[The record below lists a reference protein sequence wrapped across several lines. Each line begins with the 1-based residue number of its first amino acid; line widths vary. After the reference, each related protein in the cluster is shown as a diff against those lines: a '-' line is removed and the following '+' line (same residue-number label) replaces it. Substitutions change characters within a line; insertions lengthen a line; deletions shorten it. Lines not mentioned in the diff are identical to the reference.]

1 MKQIVIKTQAQVL
14 TPDEFFRYVKAK
26 GHARAYRLYHVK
38 VTALDLIE
46 QAEKVLE
53 GPVWPTTYMI
63 DKDPSGRTIIKFQ
76 YHPVWYSS
84 TYEHFTSTDKKL
96 EFDLSNAQESVFMVL
111 PDALRR

>member
-1 MKQIVIKTQAQVL
+1 MKQVTIKINAQIL

-38 VTALDLIE
+38 VTAPDLVE
-46 QAEKVLE
+46 QAERALE
-53 GPVWPTTYMI
+53 GPLPSTIYMI

-84 TYEHFTSTDKKL
+84 TYEHFTSTDEKL
-96 EFDLSNAQESVFMVL
+96 KFDLSNAQESVFMVL
-111 PDALRR
+111 PDVLSR